1 MTNSMQL
8 PDFSLAQIKIADKQ
22 LFNELK
28 QVDKQ
33 INHYLFQD
41 KKENW
46 EEICQPLIN
55 LENNVLL
62 KWSVISHLNNVA
74 SNDIVRALYEKCL
87 PKIID
92 FQIKLNQNPDLY
104 QQIKRMDNHP
114 ALSIAQ
120 KKAIFNSLRDFK
132 LTGINLP
139 KTKKEQFNKLQP
151 ELSALQNKFS
161 QNTIDST
168 QEWKK
173 LLTHD
178 TQLAGVP
185 KKEQE
190 SLQTTNGWQ
199 VGTDFHSYQTITK
212 YAQDRKLR
220 EEVYYHYVIKSSELE
235 NAKYDNTKIMSDII
249 KKKARSSSIAR
260 FF

>member
-22 LFNELK
+22 LFNELE

-74 SNDIVRALYEKCL
+74 SNDIIRALYEKCL

-104 QQIKRMDNHP
+104 QQIKRQSYR
-114 ALSIAQ
+114 SIFFSYHSRAW
-120 KKAIFNSLRDFK
+120 KNRK
-132 LTGINLP
+132 
-139 KTKKEQFNKLQP
+139 P
-151 ELSALQNKFS
+151 EKN
-161 QNTIDST
+161 
-168 QEWKK
+168 
-173 LLTHD
+173 
-178 TQLAGVP
+178 LAG
-185 KKEQE
+185 
-190 SLQTTNGWQ
+190 
-199 VGTDFHSYQTITK
+199 H
-212 YAQDRKLR
+212 
-220 EEVYYHYVIKSSELE
+220 
-235 NAKYDNTKIMSDII
+235 
-249 KKKARSSSIAR
+249 
-260 FF
+260 FFF

>member
-1 MTNSMQL
+1 MIKSKQL
-8 PDFSLAQIKIADKQ
+8 PNFSLEYIKIADKQ
-22 LFNELK
+22 LFNELE
-28 QVDKQ
+28 QVDQQ
-33 INHYLFQD
+33 IDYYLLQD

-92 FQIKLNQNPDLY
+92 FQIKLNQNPELY

-114 ALSIAQ
+114 ALSIIQ

-139 KTKKEQFNKLQP
+139 KTKKEQFNKLQQ
-151 ELSALQNKFS
+151 ELSILQNKFS
-161 QNTIDST
+161 QNLLIALRNG
-168 QEWKK
+168 KK
-173 LLTHD
+173 C
-178 TQLAGVP
+178 
-185 KKEQE
+185 
-190 SLQTTNGWQ
+190 
-199 VGTDFHSYQTITK
+199 
-212 YAQDRKLR
+212 
-220 EEVYYHYVIKSSELE
+220 
-235 NAKYDNTKIMSDII
+235 
-249 KKKARSSSIAR
+249 
-260 FF
+260 